1 MAMRLK
7 QWENEPNDARVK
19 GELAQLRHGIGKK
32 PGEVPE
38 MWELLFNRF
47 PEELMS
53 RNGEPSWAE
62 WAVSLSLCM
71 YALHQQGSDIHQKNM
86 HSEQQPLGKAV
97 RKLAA
102 LQDESE
108 LARIRKRFT
117 VFAKSAD
124 MEECAYYLRGLV
136 QLLRAKGVPMD
147 YIQLAYDL
155 YQFQTENGAQK
166 VKLRWGQ
173 DFYRVVKQEE
183 EEKENE

>member
-1 MAMRLK
+1 MESLVGLSGRYLFRYVCMLCISR
-7 QWENEPNDARVK
+7 
-19 GELAQLRHGIGKK
+19 
-32 PGEVPE
+32 EVI
-38 MWELLFNRF
+38 FTK
-47 PEELMS
+47 
-53 RNGEPSWAE
+53 
-62 WAVSLSLCM
+62 
-71 YALHQQGSDIHQKNM
+71 KNM

-108 LARIRKRFT
+108 LTRIRKRFT
-117 VFAKSAD
+117 VFATSAD

>member
-1 MAMRLK
+1 MT
-7 QWENEPNDARVK
+7 
-19 GELAQLRHGIGKK
+19 
-32 PGEVPE
+32 
-38 MWELLFNRF
+38 
-47 PEELMS
+47 
-53 RNGEPSWAE
+53 
-62 WAVSLSLCM
+62 
-71 YALHQQGSDIHQKNM
+71 
-86 HSEQQPLGKAV
+86 
-97 RKLAA
+97 A

-108 LARIRKRFT
+108 LTRIRKRFT
-117 VFAKSAD
+117 VFATSAD
-124 MEECAYYLRGLV
+124 IEECAYYLRGLV